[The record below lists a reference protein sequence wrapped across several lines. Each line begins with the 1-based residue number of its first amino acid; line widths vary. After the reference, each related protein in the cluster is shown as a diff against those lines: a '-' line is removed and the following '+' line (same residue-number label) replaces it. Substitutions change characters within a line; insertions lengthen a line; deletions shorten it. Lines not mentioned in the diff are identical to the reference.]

1 MTTADLITK
10 PISLVAN
17 RDINGHAQGS
27 LVLNKGEKVTEDS
40 VYF

>member
-17 RDINGHAQGS
+17 RDTNQQAYGT
-27 LVLNKGEKVTEDS
+27 LFLD
-40 VYF
+40 